1 MREEAKNLPTQHNI
15 GKTNMLPTHPYSH
28 AMPLLLSLDLLFL
41 LVSVP
46 AAFVAAQPSDANTWS
61 QPDVTISFRPGV
73 AVVTGIFAIM
83 FSVTFLLLV
92 YAKFCHSAASEF
104 FGTAS
109 AGHGEFLLPQHQFS
123 GIDKAAVESLPLF
136 RFSTLRGARDGLE
149 CAVCLSRFGDA
160 DVLRLLPRC
169 KHAFHVDC
177 VDRWL
182 EAHSTC
188 PLCRCKVDAEDA
200 ELFKC
205 STSSRF
211 LFSSDRHED
220 GLPDLELFM
229 ERQRFD
235 DGDHR
240 CSSRF
245 SIGSSFRK
253 ISRSTKEKEDLRS
266 LEEGTNDAQP
276 LHRFKHKIIV
286 SDVMFKRR
294 WSDVNA
300 SDLLSLSAD
309 MLDMVSSK
317 RFTDPDANMEPFGD
331 AIAGESAEG
340 KIATNEKILKIKK
353 EMEKKRLLENK
364 ARRINSCN
372 SVAMTSNTCA
382 NSRDVLSSGERSM
395 SEITNLPRF
404 RMIRDAGSSGCAGA
418 KDEKLRRIWLPI
430 ARRTVQWFAGRERRS
445 QTQYSR
451 TKEVAN
457 V

>member
-1 MREEAKNLPTQHNI
+1 
-15 GKTNMLPTHPYSH
+15 
-28 AMPLLLSLDLLFL
+28 MPLLLSLDLLCL

-46 AAFVAAQPSDANTWS
+46 AAIVAAQPSDANTRTP
-61 QPDVTISFRPGV
+61 PDGTISFRPGV
-73 AVVTGIFAIM
+73 ALVVGIFAII
-83 FSVTFLLLV
+83 FLVTFLLLV
-92 YAKFCHSAASEF
+92 YAKFCHSAASEL

-109 AGHGEFLLPQHQFS
+109 AGHGEFLLPQHRFS
-123 GIDKAAVESLPLF
+123 GVDKAAVESLPLF

-200 ELFKC
+200 ELFEC

-220 GLPDLELFM
+220 GLPPDLELFM

-245 SIGSSFRK
+245 SVGSSFRK
-253 ISRSTKEKEDLRS
+253 TSRSTEEKEDLRR
-266 LEEGTNDAQP
+266 LEEGANDAQP
-276 LHRFKHKIIV
+276 VHRFKHKIIV
-286 SDVMFKRR
+286 SGVMFKRR

-309 MLDMVSSK
+309 MLGMVSSK
-317 RFTDPDANMEPFGD
+317 RFTDPDANTEPCGE
-331 AIAGESAEG
+331 ARAGEGAEG
-340 KIATNEKILKIKK
+340 RAAADEKILEIKK

-364 ARRINSCN
+364 ARRIDSGN
-372 SVAMTSNTCA
+372 SVAVPSNSSA
-382 NSRDVLSSGERSM
+382 NSRDALSPGERSM

-404 RMIRDAGSSGCAGA
+404 RMIRDAGSGGWAGA
-418 KDEKLRRIWLPI
+418 KDERLRRFWLPI

-445 QTQYSR
+445 QTQYGR
-451 TKEVAN
+451 TTKEVAN

>member
-1 MREEAKNLPTQHNI
+1 
-15 GKTNMLPTHPYSH
+15 
-28 AMPLLLSLDLLFL
+28 MPLLLSLDLLCL

-46 AAFVAAQPSDANTWS
+46 AAIVAAQPSDANTRTP
-61 QPDVTISFRPGV
+61 PDGTISFRPGV
-73 AVVTGIFAIM
+73 ALVVGIFAII
-83 FSVTFLLLV
+83 FLVTFLLLV
-92 YAKFCHSAASEF
+92 YAKFCHSAASEL

-109 AGHGEFLLPQHQFS
+109 AGHGEFLLPQHRFS
-123 GIDKAAVESLPLF
+123 GVDKAAVESLPLF

-200 ELFKC
+200 ELFEC

-220 GLPDLELFM
+220 GLPPDLELFM

-245 SIGSSFRK
+245 SVGSSFRK
-253 ISRSTKEKEDLRS
+253 TSRSTEEKEDLRR
-266 LEEGTNDAQP
+266 LEEGANDAQP
-276 LHRFKHKIIV
+276 VHRFKHKIIV
-286 SDVMFKRR
+286 SGVMFKRR

-309 MLDMVSSK
+309 MLGM
-317 RFTDPDANMEPFGD
+317 
-331 AIAGESAEG
+331 
-340 KIATNEKILKIKK
+340 

-364 ARRINSCN
+364 ARRIDSGN
-372 SVAMTSNTCA
+372 SVAVPSNSSA
-382 NSRDVLSSGERSM
+382 NSRDALSPGERSM

-404 RMIRDAGSSGCAGA
+404 RM
-418 KDEKLRRIWLPI
+418 PI

-445 QTQYSR
+445 QTQYGR
-451 TKEVAN
+451 TTKEVAN

>member
-1 MREEAKNLPTQHNI
+1 
-15 GKTNMLPTHPYSH
+15 
-28 AMPLLLSLDLLFL
+28 MPLLLSLDLLCL

-46 AAFVAAQPSDANTWS
+46 AAIVAAQPSDANTRTP
-61 QPDVTISFRPGV
+61 PDGTISFRPGV
-73 AVVTGIFAIM
+73 ALVVGIFAII
-83 FSVTFLLLV
+83 FLVTFLLLV
-92 YAKFCHSAASEF
+92 YAKFCHSAASEL

-109 AGHGEFLLPQHQFS
+109 AGHGEFLLPQHRFS
-123 GIDKAAVESLPLF
+123 GVDKAAVESLPLF

-200 ELFKC
+200 ELFEC

-220 GLPDLELFM
+220 GLPPDLEL
-229 ERQRFD
+229 
-235 DGDHR
+235 
-240 CSSRF
+240 
-245 SIGSSFRK
+245 
-253 ISRSTKEKEDLRS
+253 STEEKEDLRR
-266 LEEGTNDAQP
+266 LEEGANDAQP
-276 LHRFKHKIIV
+276 VHRFKHKIIV
-286 SDVMFKRR
+286 SGVMFKRR

-300 SDLLSLSAD
+300 SDLLSLKGRAAAD
-309 MLDMVSSK
+309 
-317 RFTDPDANMEPFGD
+317 
-331 AIAGESAEG
+331 
-340 KIATNEKILKIKK
+340 EKILEIKK

-364 ARRINSCN
+364 ARRIDSGN
-372 SVAMTSNTCA
+372 SVAVPSNSSA
-382 NSRDVLSSGERSM
+382 NSRDALSPGERSM

-404 RMIRDAGSSGCAGA
+404 RMIRDAGSGGWAGA
-418 KDEKLRRIWLPI
+418 KDERLRRFWLPI

-445 QTQYSR
+445 QTQYGR
-451 TKEVAN
+451 TTKEVAN

>member
-1 MREEAKNLPTQHNI
+1 
-15 GKTNMLPTHPYSH
+15 
-28 AMPLLLSLDLLFL
+28 MPLLLSLDLLFL

-46 AAFVAAQPSDANTWS
+46 AAFVAAQPSDADAWS
-61 QPDVTISFRPGV
+61 PPDVTISFRPGV
-73 AVVTGIFAIM
+73 AVVIGIFAIM

-109 AGHGEFLLPQHQFS
+109 AGHGEFLLPQHRFS

-188 PLCRCKVDAEDA
+188 PLCRCKVDPEDA

-253 ISRSTKEKEDLRS
+253 ISRSTKEKEDLRT

-309 MLDMVSSK
+309 MLAMVSSK

-331 AIAGESAEG
+331 AIAGEREEG

-364 ARRINSCN
+364 ARRINSSN
-372 SVAMTSNTCA
+372 SNNNHHYSVL
-382 NSRDVLSSGERSM
+382 RYLVLSSYYTEHQGKE
-395 SEITNLPRF
+395 LAPAF
-404 RMIRDAGSSGCAGA
+404 RMGTTIRKHQERFICVICKKRSNINSRSLGIVWNSQGSVSE
-418 KDEKLRRIWLPI
+418 DIQKLKEAE
-430 ARRTVQWFAGRERRS
+430 ARGRTRNGYCQHETRLTVKA
-445 QTQYSR
+445 
-451 TKEVAN
+451 
-457 V
+457 